1 MSIQELQ
8 TSRLDINNNY
18 EIDVTLKQLDDI
30 VLKII
35 VYDKSLPADLSNYTA
50 RLKAFKSDQV
60 PLIQNTQIYIDNNE
74 VTIIGDH
81 QLGTT
86 SGIVKAEL
94 QFVNKTTFEKKST
107 FYININVVASVLETD
122 RGLSVATCTLL
133 KEIDNKLDQIE
144 NIGNV
149 LEDAIE
155 VNNELKDTT
164 TPAAHTAN
172 LELQSTIDDA
182 NISKL
187 ALDASN
193 ENATNTKNTLDS
205 LNTNAINT
213 KNALDISKNDAET
226 IKESLETFVSEH
238 QDVTDISNQL
248 NNISSQMSEN
258 TQQIANKVDK
268 VIGKGLSTNDYDDT
282 EKSKVAL
289 ITNKADIVDL
299 NTQRTRI
306 DNLVATSSGSFYQKC
321 LSTDTGA
328 LLVVASGATTGQIN
342 LASVTPVATGYTP
355 VAGDY
360 VRLVYGVASGSAELI
375 DGRTGADGVVNTNIG
390 SAIRTQNNVILN
402 EIIYQ
407 VENVVGKYSKNAY
420 IPSVST
426 LLSRYD
432 VGCKLTSTG
441 VSVVGSASGNQIVNI
456 IIPVSMNKTYKFEYN
471 SVATISVLG
480 LKLATEAPTTWSN
493 TGFINT
499 TKISTGSNT
508 YIIVYFQLGTN
519 ISGAINFSLREETGN
534 TLTQEIE
541 NINEMLVLRES
552 RNLYNPAQ
560 LESGLI
566 GADGKVSAVADY
578 SVTGFFPIKTGQT
591 IYFSRYKVA
600 VNIYQYALYD
610 INKNLISRTSSYIS
624 SYTGTSGVAYVRV
637 GMLTANFITPGFQVE
652 YDKITN
658 YQSYFDSFY
667 RVKLPYI
674 TVSKDGKCDYT
685 TVTDAVAES
694 NDGEKIIIYPGIY
707 DNEQIEA
714 WGKTVHLIGLDKKK
728 TIISNSTDEYA
739 TPPLE
744 IASGSVSNLT
754 IIAETGGNT
763 SGSHAYAVH
772 VEDAVLYNNTLEF
785 DNCCFKATNGAT
797 VGMGMR
803 GLCDVEFN
811 NCELLSQGYN
821 AVGTSGYAVYFHD
834 TVDGTSLGEEKV
846 TFKNCI
852 LEGTH
857 PSGVVARIDSNGL
870 DGVSVN
876 MVWAFNILA
885 NEHYSNTYLSLHNNS
900 GVANTDW
907 NGLKGYKMN
916 IKSFGNNTNQLNYS
930 A

>member
-1 MSIQELQ
+1 MS
-8 TSRLDINNNY
+8 
-18 EIDVTLKQLDDI
+18 DVTLNKLN
-30 VLKII
+30 
-35 VYDKSLPADLSNYTA
+35 LSNGDTIVEEIFD
-50 RLKAFKSDQV
+50 KIDSDMTTIEQELNSRSRV
-60 PLIQNTQIYIDNNE
+60 YIQNTEPQLDGIWFDTTDQPTETELGENSIVTELKGYVGTQLSQIPNQTYITE
-74 VTIIGDH
+74 KAKTID
-81 QLGTT
+81 
-86 SGIVKAEL
+86 
-94 QFVNKTTFEKKST
+94 
-107 FYININVVASVLETD
+107 
-122 RGLSVATCTLL
+122 
-133 KEIDNKLDQIE
+133 
-144 NIGNV
+144 
-149 LEDAIE
+149 
-155 VNNELKDTT
+155 VNNALTLK
-164 TPAAHTAN
+164 AN
-172 LELQSTIDDA
+172 T
-182 NISKL
+182 
-187 ALDASN
+187 
-193 ENATNTKNTLDS
+193 
-205 LNTNAINT
+205 
-213 KNALDISKNDAET
+213 
-226 IKESLETFVSEH
+226 
-238 QDVTDISNQL
+238 
-248 NNISSQMSEN
+248 
-258 TQQIANKVDK
+258 
-268 VIGKGLSTNDYDDT
+268 
-282 EKSKVAL
+282 
-289 ITNKADIVDL
+289 VDL
-299 NTQRTRI
+299 NTQKSRI
-306 DNLVATSSGSFYQKC
+306 DNLVQTSSGSFYQK
-321 LSTDTGA
+321 STNGITGA

-342 LASVTPVATGYTP
+342 LASVTPIATGYTP

-360 VRLVYGVASGSAELI
+360 VLLVYGVASGSAELI
-375 DGRTGADGVVNTNIG
+375 DARIGTDGVVNTNIG
-390 SAIRTQNNVILN
+390 SAIRAQNNVILN

-407 VENVVGKYSKNAY
+407 VKNVVGKYSKNAY

-456 IIPVSMNKTYKFEYN
+456 VIPVDMNTTYKFEYN

-480 LKLATEAPTTWSN
+480 LKLATVAPTTWSN
-493 TGFINT
+493 AGFINT
-499 TKISTGSNT
+499 TKIATGSNT

-519 ISGAINFSLREETGN
+519 ISGNIDFSLRQETGN

-541 NINEMLVLRES
+541 SINEMLVLRES
-552 RNLYNPAQ
+552 RNLYNPSQ

-566 GADGKVSAVADY
+566 GADGKVSAVSDY
-578 SVTGFFPIKTGQT
+578 SVTGFIPINTGQT
-591 IYFSRYKVA
+591 IYFSRYKVP
-600 VNIYQYALYD
+600 VSVYQYSLYD

-624 SYTGTSGVAYVRV
+624 NYTGTSGVAYVRL
-637 GMLTANFITPGFQVE
+637 GMLTSNFTTSGFQVE

-658 YQSYFDSFY
+658 YQLYFDSFY
-667 RVKLPYI
+667 RVKLPYT

-685 TVTDAVAES
+685 TVTDAVAEA
-694 NDGEKIIIYPGIY
+694 NDGDMIVIYPGIY

-744 IASGSVSNLT
+744 ISSGSVSNLT
-754 IIAETGGNT
+754 IVAKTGGNT

-772 VEDAVLYNNTLEF
+772 IEDSDLYNNTLKF

-811 NCELLSQGYN
+811 NCEFISEGYN

-834 TVDGTSLGEEKV
+834 TVDGTSLGEEKI

-852 LEGTH
+852 LEGKHT
-857 PSGVVARIDSNGL
+857 SGVVARIDSNGI

-876 MVWAFNILA
+876 MSWMFNILA

-916 IKSFGNNTNQLNYS
+916 IKSFGNNANQLNYS